1 MMTDLKIYE
10 PAKDAE
16 AKQLLSIPGSLSCFS
31 PTTLLLFTDG
41 SHRVRFILCLIGTHL
56 INVNGA
62 LTSRSR
68 RDSEPQSILN
78 LKNYSRIHGLITVH
92 C

>member
-1 MMTDLKIYE
+1 MTTDLKTRE
-10 PAKDAE
+10 PVKDAE
-16 AKQLLSIPGSLSCFS
+16 AKQLLSIPGSLSCFF

-41 SHRVRFILCLIGTHL
+41 SHRVKFILRLIGTHL

-68 RDSEPQSILN
+68 RESEPQRILN
-78 LKNYSRIHGLITVH
+78 LKNYSRIHGLITVY